1 MARKCE
7 NLRLNS
13 FRDVLSIWR
22 RKQCVSLSNTLIC
35 IMGHLTVA
43 LSVINLE
50 RIIYLISVS
59 RRLFTFT
66 PSSGAIQGWNSGHD
80 RAHAWNTVHTK
91 EIVCWWGFV
100 LPYFCLVNI
109 VQTNN
114 LVSFFYSGSLFCVY
128 GILNVFSN
136 FIGAMIFNNVYES
149 TLGIGFNGLVFLL
162 NAGLKTFPL
171 VIIR

>member
-1 MARKCE
+1 M
-7 NLRLNS
+7 
-13 FRDVLSIWR
+13 
-22 RKQCVSLSNTLIC
+22 
-35 IMGHLTVA
+35 
-43 LSVINLE
+43 
-50 RIIYLISVS
+50 
-59 RRLFTFT
+59 
-66 PSSGAIQGWNSGHD
+66 
-80 RAHAWNTVHTK
+80 
-91 EIVCWWGFV
+91 
-100 LPYFCLVNI
+100 LPYFRLVNI